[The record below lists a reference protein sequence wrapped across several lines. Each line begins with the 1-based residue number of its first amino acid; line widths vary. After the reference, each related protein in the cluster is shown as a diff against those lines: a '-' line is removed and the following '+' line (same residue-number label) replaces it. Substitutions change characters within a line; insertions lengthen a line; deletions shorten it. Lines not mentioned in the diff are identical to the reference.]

1 MRALIRRISFA
12 EVKVDSKIVGT
23 IEKGLLVYLGIHR
36 DDDETDVDWIIKK
49 ILGIRIFEDKNGKMN
64 LKIPEDGG
72 ILLVSQF
79 TLCGKLKKGYR
90 PSFNCAANSQDGQI
104 FYNLTLNK
112 LKHDF
117 KRGGRSRDFWS

>member
-49 ILGIRIFEDKNGKMN
+49 ILGFEYLRIKMV
-64 LKIPEDGG
+64 K
-72 ILLVSQF
+72 
-79 TLCGKLKKGYR
+79 
-90 PSFNCAANSQDGQI
+90 
-104 FYNLTLNK
+104 
-112 LKHDF
+112 
-117 KRGGRSRDFWS
+117 